1 MHYSCTKFCEKI
13 SKCSRVFNGHIC
25 KLKNSKGHNSLK
37 NLGRVMVLILCNSSD
52 NDLYLYQ
59 LPAFRLKALY
69 MCTKLSENISKGF
82 KVIER
87 I

>member
-1 MHYSCTKFCEKI
+1 
-13 SKCSRVFNGHIC
+13 
-25 KLKNSKGHNSLK
+25 
-37 NLGRVMVLILCNSSD
+37 MVLILCKSSD

-59 LPAFRLKALY
+59 LPAYCLKALY